1 MAETVIRLVKAGT
14 IAFWLMGDVLVI
26 YPSDAQTYSPMK
38 TVGSMAENLE
48 LFKDRRSSKKIRI
61 SLATVFL

>member
-1 MAETVIRLVKAGT
+1 MAETVIRLVKAGI

-26 YPSDAQTYSPMK
+26 YPSDAQTYSPMN

-48 LFKDRRSSKKIRI
+48 LFKDRSSKKIRI
-61 SLATVFL
+61 ALATVFL